1 MSFVAT
7 QLFHERYNMVNVSK
21 KIQLIT
27 IAALMCASNANVM
40 AFNPHGEGNYK
51 VTENITHVA
60 NATKNPHYI
69 DVLGERNYRQM
80 QEMDKNFHLYPNYP
94 AMLFVGN
101 HIGDSTTLTP
111 LDTKTEYNVTI
122 IDMKSSSTIVTVNPS
137 YNEALNNYQL
147 VHQYKEKYPEFGL
160 VVGSVS
166 GAISSSVINHN
177 TSGNVHKDVRMR
189 NTAAGVG
196 LVGLIVGSVAGNT
209 EYKNAVQNSMLANYQ
224 KVDITTIY
232 FKINNANSTNNIG
245 RFYQSNTNLL
255 KHGNWKIG
263 DTIRFYKQNGIW
275 MFEKE

>member
-1 MSFVAT
+1 M
-7 QLFHERYNMVNVSK
+7 LNVSK

-27 IAALMCASNANVM
+27 IATLMYASNANVM

-60 NATKNPHYI
+60 NTTKNPHYI
-69 DVLGERNYRQM
+69 DVLGEHNYRQM

-94 AMLFVGN
+94 AMLFAGN
-101 HIGDSTTLTP
+101 HIGDSNTLTP
-111 LDTKTEYNVTI
+111 LDNQKEYRVTI
-122 IDMKSSSTIVTVNPS
+122 TDMKPSSTIVTANPS

-166 GAISSSVINHN
+166 GAVSSSVMNHN
-177 TSGNVHKDVRMR
+177 ASENVHKDVRMR

-224 KVDITTIY
+224 KVDTTTIY

>member
-1 MSFVAT
+1 MRT
-7 QLFHERYNMVNVSK
+7 K

-27 IAALMCASNANVM
+27 IAALMYASNANVM

-51 VTENITHVA
+51 VIENITHVA
-60 NATKNPHYI
+60 NATKNQYYI
-69 DVLGERNYRQM
+69 DVIGEQNYRQM

-122 IDMKSSSTIVTVNPS
+122 TDMKSSSTILTVNPS

-166 GAISSSVINHN
+166 GAVSSSVINYN
-177 TSGNVHKDVRMR
+177 TSENVHKDVRMR
-189 NTAAGVG
+189 NVATGT
-196 LVGLIVGSVAGNT
+196 GLIGLIIGSVVGNA
-209 EYKNAVQNSMLANYQ
+209 EYKNAMQNNMLANYQ
-224 KVDITTIY
+224 KVDTTAIY
-232 FKINNANSTNNIG
+232 FKINNTRSANNIG
-245 RFYQSNTNLL
+245 RFYQSNANLL

-263 DTIRFYKQNGIW
+263 DTIRFYKQNDIW

>member
-1 MSFVAT
+1 MI
-7 QLFHERYNMVNVSK
+7 NVSK
-21 KIQLIT
+21 PIQLIT
-27 IAALMCASNANVM
+27 IAVLMYVSNAM

-51 VTENITHVA
+51 ITENITHIV
-60 NATKNPHYI
+60 ATKNLHSI
-69 DVLGERNYRQM
+69 DVIGERNYRQM

-111 LDTKTEYNVTI
+111 LDNQKEYRVTI
-122 IDMKSSSTIVTVNPS
+122 TDLKPSSTIVTANQS

-166 GAISSSVINHN
+166 SAVSSSVMNYN
-177 TSGNVHKDVRMR
+177 ASENVHKDVRMR
-189 NTAAGVG
+189 NTAVGTG
-196 LVGLIVGSVAGNT
+196 LVGLIIGSVAGNT

-224 KVDITTIY
+224 KVDTTTIY
-232 FKINNANSTNNIG
+232 FKINNANLTNNIG
-245 RFYQSNTNLL
+245 RFYQSNANLL

-275 MFEKE
+275 MFAKE